1 MWGAAALGSALSLP
15 RRPRCDPAEPS
26 FCLLWGGGWE
36 GRESGQRAGRR
47 DVAGDG
53 LGGVRG
59 GDPKRQNGLSER
71 APVAPAP
78 VRLPGAGPLPS
89 ISGRHGGRGRA
100 AWVWLACSCSWG
112 CLGRKEGGKEKEK
125 ICPLSFQVL

>member
-53 LGGVRG
+53 FGGVRG
-59 GDPKRQNGLSER
+59 GDPKRRNGLRER

-78 VRLPGAGPLPS
+78 VRLPGAGRLPS

-100 AWVWLACSCSWG
+100 TWVWLACLLLFG
-112 CLGRKEGGKEKEK
+112 LFGGKGGREGERKDL
-125 ICPLSFQVL
+125 PS